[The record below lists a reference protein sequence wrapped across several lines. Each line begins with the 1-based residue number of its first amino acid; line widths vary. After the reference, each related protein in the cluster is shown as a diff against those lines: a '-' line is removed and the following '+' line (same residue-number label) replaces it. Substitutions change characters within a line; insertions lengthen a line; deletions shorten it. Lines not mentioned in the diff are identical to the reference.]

1 MNYNQQEN
9 SLTKT
14 NVDKSKKKKSLDNAN
29 GFRDIREHMVQIII
43 HDEREREYY
52 LDIIQNFYWRS
63 VMQIA
68 GVYNDDILMKE
79 AFLKLKINK
88 NVQLDDYIIY
98 CRLTHPELVLLLRLF
113 RKIKSKLGNL

>member
-1 MNYNQQEN
+1 
-9 SLTKT
+9 
-14 NVDKSKKKKSLDNAN
+14 
-29 GFRDIREHMVQIII
+29 
-43 HDEREREYY
+43 
-52 LDIIQNFYWRS
+52 
-63 VMQIA
+63 MQIA
-68 GVYNDDILMKE
+68 GVYNYDILMKE

>member
-1 MNYNQQEN
+1 MFE
-9 SLTKT
+9 
-14 NVDKSKKKKSLDNAN
+14 KSKKKKSLDNAN